1 MGERH
6 REISID
12 LNITGRYTP
21 STRNFCQNPHD
32 VRSRSSCEQSLMS
45 QGSSKISSRSPQGP
59 NPSFTSDPLGRVQQ
73 EESLRDI
80 LRVWRK
86 RKYFILS
93 FALGALALGLL
104 VCFMMRP
111 QYTSTATLLVD
122 KDTSSGLD
130 LGSLG
135 GMASALGGSDDIK
148 SEIQTNAAV
157 LQTDTILLKV
167 VSELNLQNVAPYQYK
182 FKPGW
187 FGGDARFRA
196 EQGLPLEKAPA
207 TRQRILGLIS
217 KRLTVVP
224 KQDTRLI
231 EVTYRDYDPERA
243 AAIANSV
250 VNTYIHAYLEMHYQ
264 STARASDWL
273 SGQLG
278 TLKENVDESQRK
290 LADYERKT
298 GLTVLMLGMSMETN
312 GASGSSGGG
321 SASGAGGGVHIP
333 AVDKLTALNAEL
345 TSAEA
350 NRIAKEAIYHL
361 TQTQSPEV
369 VLGLGSSD
377 LSSMGGGSAVISQ
390 GNGLAVLQA
399 LREQEAAIKVNYGD
413 ISTKYGAKN
422 PRLAELQGQM
432 AALNEQIHQ
441 ELLRINQRAQND
453 LTLAQKAEGAIREEY
468 TKQEDVVNKLNDS
481 MVQLEILAGEAIS
494 SRVLYEEL
502 QTKLQEAG
510 VTAGVK
516 ATNLDLVD
524 PARPPA
530 RQARPDWLIYPA
542 IACGAGLL
550 LGIAGAFIIE
560 NLDDAVV
567 TSEQVQQI
575 SGYPVLAAIPLI
587 RAGDIAPPTSSGEYQ
602 ESSLLVSQP
611 RAPAAESY
619 RVLRTAIQLSA
630 IDSPLQ
636 ALIVCSP
643 VPGDGKSMICYNLAI
658 AFAQQGK
665 RVLIVDA
672 DMRKSK
678 MHLLFRTQKSPGLS
692 EVLAGRVSFETAVRP
707 HSLVENLWL
716 LPAGITPPNPA
727 ELVGS
732 SRWDDLLTLLRGRY
746 DLILIDSPPILL
758 VTDAVILSSKVDGT
772 IMVIR
777 SGSTARTVLARISE
791 WMDRSTGR
799 QLGFVLNAV
808 DTRSVEYYY
817 AYGYYGDSK
826 YYGEEDAKS

>member
-1 MGERH
+1 
-6 REISID
+6 
-12 LNITGRYTP
+12 
-21 STRNFCQNPHD
+21 
-32 VRSRSSCEQSLMS
+32 MS
-45 QGSSKISSRSPQGP
+45 QGNSKISSRSPQGP
-59 NPSFTSDPLGRVQQ
+59 NRPFASDPLGRVHE

-122 KDTSSGLD
+122 KDASSGLD
-130 LGSLG
+130 LGSLA
-135 GMASALGGSDDIK
+135 GMASALGGSDDVK
-148 SEIQTNAAV
+148 TEIQTNAAV
-157 LQTDTILLKV
+157 LQSDTILLQV
-167 VSELNLQNVAPYQYK
+167 VSELNLQSVAPYKY
-182 FKPGW
+182 KPGW
-187 FGGDARFRA
+187 FGGKARINA

-207 TRQRILGLIS
+207 TRERILKIIS
-217 KRLTVVP
+217 RRLKVDP

-243 AAIANSV
+243 AAIANCI
-250 VNTYIHAYLEMHYQ
+250 VNTYIHEYLEMHYQ

-278 TLKENVDESQRK
+278 TLKANVDDSQRK

-312 GASGSSGGG
+312 GVSGTSGGGG
-321 SASGAGGGVHIP
+321 SASSASGGVHIP
-333 AVDKLTALNAEL
+333 AVDKLAALNAEL

-377 LSSMGGGSAVISQ
+377 LSSMGGGSAVTSQ

-413 ISTKYGAKN
+413 IATKYGAKN
-422 PRLAELQGQM
+422 PRLGELQGQL

-441 ELLRINQRAQND
+441 ELQRINQRAQND

-468 TKQEDVVNKLNDS
+468 AKQEDVVNKLNDN

-510 VTAGVK
+510 VTAGVR

-530 RQARPDWLIYPA
+530 KQARPDWLIYPA
-542 IACGAGLL
+542 IAFGAGLL
-550 LGIAGAFIIE
+550 LGIAGAFIRE
-560 NLDDAVV
+560 NLDDVVV

-575 SGYPVLAAIPLI
+575 SGYPILAAIPLI
-587 RAGDIAPPTSSGEYQ
+587 RAGDNAPPASSAEYQ

-611 RAPAAESY
+611 KAPAAESY
-619 RVLRTAIQLSA
+619 RALRTAIQLSA

-636 ALIVCSP
+636 ALIVSSP
-643 VPGDGKSMICYNLAI
+643 LPKDGKSMVCYNLAI

-678 MHLLFRTQKSPGLS
+678 IHRLFRVQKSPGLS

-707 HSLVENLWL
+707 HSAVENLWL
-716 LPAGITPPNPA
+716 LPSGIVPPNPS

-732 SRWDDLLTLLRGRY
+732 SHWDDLLTLMRGRY
-746 DLILIDSPPILL
+746 DLILIDTPPILL
-758 VTDAVILSSKVDGT
+758 VTDAVILSSKVDGA
-772 IMVIR
+772 IVVIR
-777 SGSTARTVLARISE
+777 SGVTARTVLARISE

-826 YYGEEDAKS
+826 YYGEEDSNS